1 MSMFA
6 FLSALSLWLLATI
19 AVAFVAVIVLWS
31 SVVVIREDQVGV
43 VVKRFSRRGALPE
56 GRVVALKGEAGYQ
69 AATLAPGVYFGYWP
83 WQYKIT
89 KHRITVIE
97 PGHLGLVIAND
108 GSPMAVD
115 RVLANAVECDHFQDG
130 EKFLRNGGQKGR
142 QSGILTAG
150 FYRINPVLFTIRRDV
165 PIRTIESDKVGVVT
179 VLDGAPMPEGQM
191 AAKPVAGHDS
201 YQNPDEFVRHGGC
214 RGLQEQIML
223 AGAYNIN
230 PWFCEIDEH
239 PLFEVPIGHVGVVV
253 SFVGDDARDI
263 SGDQFTHGNIVRRGG
278 KGVWDEPLYPGKHAL
293 NPRVMKVELVPTTN
307 IVLNWASARTEA
319 HKLDEKLSTIT
330 VRSSDGFTFN
340 LDVSQIIN
348 IGATKA
354 PWVISRMG
362 SVRNLVNQVLEPIVG
377 NYFRNSAQHYTV
389 LDFLS
394 HRAERQADAR
404 EHTSEAIREYDVQSV
419 DTLIGDITPPSDL
432 MATLTERKL
441 AEERE
446 KTFVIEERTEKTRQE
461 LERQKALADKQREL
475 VNSEQ
480 DVRVAEMR
488 ANASIQHASGES
500 QAMARRAEG
509 EAVAKRRIGEAEAE
523 VVAVKG
529 RNEAESIRAVGAARA
544 DAYKQGVEAMG
555 NNYAMLQ
562 IFTAL
567 AERQIR
573 LTPDVLVHAG
583 GNGSGGTSD
592 GLLALVLRDM
602 LKRGSNAA

>member
-573 LTPDVLVHAG
+573 LTPDVLVQAG